1 MRNRLAAAMVAIL
14 VLSFAAGLV
23 CFGGV
28 QPDLAGPMF
37 CYGFIVALLWLG
49 KLLWARPVQWK
60 YSPMHWPVLAFMIYT
75 TARYFTASIEYDARF
90 ELMQVLFFGLIYF
103 IIACNFHRSRDRAI
117 FVMAVALLAVVDA
130 GYGLWQYLT
139 GSNWVL
145 HLGRV
150 EIGRASGSY
159 ICPNHLAGFLE
170 MALGL
175 LLTRVALTTSRANSL
190 QSTALQKVFGVY
202 AILMVLVGILVTFSR
217 GGWIVT
223 FLGLI
228 LFFLW
233 GDWRV
238 RAGWPRMALGAL
250 TIVALLTIGFKMLP
264 HRLSVD
270 RMLKT
275 DEQTKSLTIADSTL
289 GGRTY
294 LWKASLRIIRDYPFF
309 GTGPGSWRW
318 FQAEYRDPRMQESP
332 EYAHQ
337 DVLNLTSDYGLVGLL
352 LVIAALAC
360 YYWHAL
366 VLVKRSPSGEQ
377 RAFAMGGVI
386 SVTMILLHSWV
397 DFNLHVPANA
407 LLLVMIMGFTVAMD
421 DTEARF
427 PRVDLRPL
435 PRYGVALA
443 VLLLCV
449 AAGWFVPR
457 TSLAY
462 YRWSRGTD
470 SKLVLHYENALTRYG
485 EAVHLDRKFPE
496 PLNHTAD
503 IYERQATWM
512 RGGKASER
520 IEKLEDAVAFYR
532 TSLFLNDRQTSVV
545 LRLARVY
552 ELLGQNDRALNAY
565 ERALALDPQS
575 AFVFEKM
582 GYFYRN
588 TGDKARAADA
598 FEKSTKLYY
607 DRATAINLSDLRQER
622 P

>member
-1 MRNRLAAAMVAIL
+1 MRNRLVVAMVAIL
-14 VLSFAAGLV
+14 VLCLAAGLV
-23 CFGGV
+23 CFGAV
-28 QPDLAGPMF
+28 QPDLAAPMF
-37 CYGFIVALLWLG
+37 SYGFILALFWLG
-49 KLLWARPVQWK
+49 KLLWARPMQWK
-60 YSPMHWPVLAFMIYT
+60 HSPMHWPVIAFMIYAT
-75 TARYFTASIEYDARF
+75 VRYFTASIEYEARF
-90 ELMQVLFFGLIYF
+90 ELMQVLFFGLVYF
-103 IIACNFHRSRDRAI
+103 IIACNFHRSRDRSI
-117 FVMAVALLAVVDA
+117 FLVCLAVLAVADSA
-130 GYGLWQYLT
+130 YGIWQYLT

-150 EIGRASGSY
+150 EIGRGSGTY

-170 MALGL
+170 MVLGL
-175 LLTRVALTTSRANSL
+175 LLTRVALTTSRPNSL
-190 QSTALQKVFGVY
+190 ESTALQKVFGVY

-223 FLGLI
+223 FLGLV

-250 TIVALLTIGFKMLP
+250 TLAALLTIGLKVLP

-270 RMLKT
+270 RMLTT
-275 DEQTKSLTIADSTL
+275 DEQTKSLTIADTTL

-294 LWKASLRIIRDYPFF
+294 LWKASLRIIRDYPLF

-318 FQAEYRDPRMQESP
+318 FQAQYRDPRMQENP
-332 EYAHQ
+332 DYAHQ
-337 DVLNLTSDYGLVGLL
+337 DVLNLTSDYGIVGLL
-352 LVIAALAC
+352 LVVAALAC

-366 VLVKRSPSGEQ
+366 LLVRRSLTGEQ
-377 RAFAMGGVI
+377 RAFAMGSVI

-407 LLLVMIMGFTVAMD
+407 LLLVMIMGFTVAMED
-421 DTEARF
+421 SAGRF
-427 PRVDLRPL
+427 PHVELRPG
-435 PRYGVALA
+435 PRYGLALA
-443 VLLLCV
+443 VLLLCL

-485 EAVHLDRKFPE
+485 EAVHLDRKFPD
-496 PLNHTAD
+496 PYNATGD

-512 RGGKASER
+512 KGGKEAER
-520 IEKLEDAVAFYR
+520 TNRLEDAVAFYR
-532 TSLFLNDRQTSVV
+532 MSLFLNDRQTRVV

-552 ELLGQNDRALNAY
+552 ELLGQNDRALVAY
-565 ERALALDPQS
+565 ERALDLDPRS
-575 AFVFEKM
+575 AFVFERL

-588 TGDKARAADA
+588 SGDKQRAADA

-607 DRATAINLSDLRQER
+607 DRATAINLSDLRQGN